1 MAELPP
7 FSEQIANWL
16 TSISFQCNATHEKE
30 FALPVLEVAG
40 SNAAVLEVIPVGL
53 DLWQNSDPTT
63 LLNSLTKQLQSA
75 RNEGI
80 ACIALSEDYW
90 LAKQH
95 IVQSRLAAML
105 GISAKIP
112 ARLTQVRR
120 IDNATTARF
129 LEDNHL
135 NGSVMSKFRYGL
147 FLPKRYYRVL
157 PEDFAFDEAADE
169 LLVAVATFSNARIF
183 EQNGQPFRSHE
194 LIRFASLPGT
204 NVVGALDKLLNA
216 FIREKSPDDIM
227 TYADLEW
234 SDGRSYKRLGFEERG
249 NMPPRKVFINVQS
262 MLRVRALQESVDL
275 PERSPAEYLTVY
287 NLGSIK
293 YVRAI
298 KPLHAD
304 GY

>member
-1 MAELPP
+1 M
-7 FSEQIANWL
+7 
-16 TSISFQCNATHEKE
+16 
-30 FALPVLEVAG
+30 PVLEVAG
-40 SNAAVLEVIPVGL
+40 PNAAVLKVIPVGL
-53 DLWQNSDPTT
+53 DLWQNSDPAT
-63 LLNSLTKQLQSA
+63 LLNSLTKKLQST

-80 ACIALSEDYW
+80 TCIALSEDYW

-105 GISAKIP
+105 GISSKIP

-120 IDNATTARF
+120 IDSATTARF

-157 PEDFAFDEAADE
+157 SEDFAFDRAADE

-249 NMPPRKVFINVQS
+249 NMPPRKVFINVRS
-262 MLRVRALQESVDL
+262 MLRVRAQQESVDS
-275 PERSPAEYLTVY
+275 PERSRAEYLTVY

-293 YVRAI
+293 YVRTT
-298 KPLHAD
+298 KPPHAD
-304 GY
+304 EY